1 MSQVSSD
8 NIIREYA
15 EEVLTYIPSLKKN
28 IGLLQK
34 NPDRRKYLD
43 ELSDRLGTIKGASA
57 LINLKGLSLIAS
69 SVMDAVNDIK
79 KGELEI
85 SDRSCATLSFGI
97 DKIDEYCTGLTGDGT
112 RPKDILKKT
121 LLAFRRL
128 YGLPKNEDEKAV
140 APILDQIPQS
150 MVLAKPEP
158 ADSSRELPP
167 ESDEKTGPANDSK
180 IPVYEETI
188 VEIPEIM
195 PELLESFYEEAKEHL
210 EDLDRILNAIESEI
224 KDKRDINSAHKE
236 MIRHMRRSVHTI
248 KGAAA
253 VIGLSTISA
262 WGHTMEDFLDW
273 LYEKADTIDP
283 ETVSLLVDSEDLLAS
298 IIANP
303 KNPDSSKAKAITAR
317 YEKIMG
323 ALPGEDKISPGK
335 EEKQTATC
343 MIVSRD
349 QPSDTEYDPIS
360 MELFTKSPNTLRVDT
375 AKVDDLVN
383 LIGEIMISHGAFEQH
398 MNHLMDNVHKLE
410 NAKNHL
416 REIAREMEIGF
427 EVKALAGIKNL
438 GPGDSYARSE
448 RIAFADKEDFEDF
461 DTLELDRYSR
471 LNLIIRTL
479 NDSVIDLSAI
489 DANIAN
495 LYSEFDGNLNRQRIL
510 LSELQDKMMR
520 IRMLPMSTLS
530 NKLRRTVRE
539 VAKTLGK
546 NIKLIIEGEKIELD
560 RLVWEKITDPL
571 MHLLRNAADHGI
583 ETPQIREKMGK
594 PATGIIKLSAFHDGN
609 QVVIRLSDDGRGLDY
624 DLIRKKAADIGFLS
638 EEDEITKEDL
648 AAIIFRPGFSTCDS
662 ISEVSGR
669 GVGMDVV
676 RENIRAIKGSIK
688 VSSETG
694 KGTSFIIRIP
704 LTLTAIRALLFKV
717 KERIFSIPL
726 TEIKE
731 IIRATDENL
740 ILKPKKAFKATDD
753 VLPLH
758 FLDEI
763 LKIGKKGKDLRGEK
777 FHPVILIV
785 GTGEK
790 REAIAVDS
798 LVGQKEIV
806 IKSTGSHLKY
816 VKGIAGVT
824 IMGDGSVVPILNIP
838 ELIGMDTKLSGHAQD
853 DIPEPDAE
861 TIKPLS
867 IMVVD
872 DSASIRKAVSRLFV
886 QQGWEVKTAKD
897 GIEAFELLADE
908 KPDLIILDIEMPRMN
923 GYEFLKIKKNKH
935 EYRHIPVVMLTSRA
949 TAKHRD
955 KAIALGARGF
965 VFKPFKNEEFIELIL
980 ELTR

>member
-8 NIIREYA
+8 EIIRGYA

-28 IGLLQK
+28 IGLLRE
-34 NPDRRKYLD
+34 NPDRKKYLD
-43 ELSDRLGTIKGASA
+43 KLSERISTIKGASA
-57 LINLKGLSLIAS
+57 LIGMEGLSFITSFILG
-69 SVMDAVNDIK
+69 AVNDIK
-79 KGELEI
+79 EGKLEI

-97 DKIDEYCTGLTGDGT
+97 DKIDEYCTGLTGEGVNP
-112 RPKDILKKT
+112 RDILKKT
-121 LLAFRRL
+121 IQAFRRL
-128 YGLPKNEDEKAV
+128 YRLPKDKDEKAI
-140 APILDQIPQS
+140 APFLEKIPQHH
-150 MVLAKPEP
+150 VLSSKPVKESFPQEDEEQKTEP
-158 ADSSRELPP
+158 ANESR
-167 ESDEKTGPANDSK
+167 
-180 IPVYEETI
+180 IPGSEGAP

-210 EDLDRILNAIESEI
+210 EDLDRILNALESEI
-224 KDKRDINSAHKE
+224 KDKRDINSACKE
-236 MIRHMRRSVHTI
+236 MIRRMRRSVHTI

-262 WGHTMEDFLDW
+262 WGHAMEDFLDW
-273 LYEKADTIDP
+273 LYEKADKIDP
-283 ETVSLLVDSEDLLAS
+283 EIVNILMDSEDLLAS
-298 IIANP
+298 IVADP
-303 KNPDSSKAKAITAR
+303 KNPGTLKAKAITER
-317 YEKIMG
+317 YAKLMG
-323 ALPGEDKISPGK
+323 RPTAKDETEV
-335 EEKQTATC
+335 EEQASTC
-343 MIVSRD
+343 MIVSKD
-349 QPSDTEYDPIS
+349 HSPDSEHDPIS
-360 MELFTKSPNTLRVDT
+360 LELFAKSSNTLRVD
-375 AKVDDLVN
+375 AVKIDELVN
-383 LIGEIMISHGAFEQH
+383 LVGEIMISHGAFEQH
-398 MNHLMDNVHKLE
+398 MNHLMDNIHRLE
-410 NAKNHL
+410 NAKNYI

-427 EVKALAGIKNL
+427 EVKALAGVKSL
-438 GPGDSYARSE
+438 VPKDSYDNGTRTG
-448 RIAFADKEDFEDF
+448 FADGEDFEDF

-489 DANIAN
+489 DAGIGN

-520 IRMLPMSTLS
+520 IRMLPMATLS

-539 VAKTLGK
+539 LSKTLGK
-546 NIKLIIEGEKIELD
+546 NIRLIIKGEKIELD
-560 RLVWEKITDPL
+560 RLVLEKITDPL

-583 ETPQIREKMGK
+583 ETPEIRKKSGK
-594 PATGIIKLSAFHDGN
+594 PARGIIKLSAFHDGN
-609 QVVIRLSDDGRGLDY
+609 QVVIRISDDGRGFDY
-624 DLIRKKAADIGFLS
+624 DLIRKKAVNLSFLS
-638 EEDEITKEDL
+638 EEDRITKEDL
-648 AAIIFRPGFSTCDS
+648 AAIIFKPGFSTCDS

-676 RENIRAIKGSIK
+676 RENIQAIKGSIK

-694 KGTSFIIRIP
+694 KGTSFTIRIP
-704 LTLTAIRALLFKV
+704 LTLTAIRALLFKI
-717 KERIFSIPL
+717 KKRIFCIPL
-726 TEIKE
+726 TEVKE
-731 IIRATDENL
+731 IIRAKDENL
-740 ILKPKKAFKATDD
+740 ILKPKKVFKTGND

-763 LKIGKKGKDLRGEK
+763 LKIGKKGEDQAGKK

-785 GTGEK
+785 GTDEK
-790 REAIAVDS
+790 REAIAVDA

-838 ELIGMDTKLSGHAQD
+838 ELIGMDTREAARVYDKG
-853 DIPEPDAE
+853 DIPEPVTE
-861 TIKPLS
+861 SIKPLS

-897 GIEAFELLADE
+897 GIEAFELLAKE
-908 KPDLIILDIEMPRMN
+908 KPDLIVLDIEMPRMN
-923 GYEFLKIKKNKH
+923 GYEFLKIKKKKH